1 MNWIHFLI
9 WLAGLY
15 ISYYLVVVLTDS
27 ALRGKTASG
36 PASNE
41 LTFSEDISPKSIE
54 HLPDKPL
61 ITEPKPAPAI
71 IASGGVS
78 LKNLFGLAREEAIIY
93 TKAVSF

>member
-9 WLAGLY
+9 WLVSFYILY
-15 ISYYLVVVLTDS
+15 SLVVVLTDP
-27 ALRGKTASG
+27 ALRGKKASG
-36 PASNE
+36 PASAE
-41 LTFSEDISPKSIE
+41 LTFSEDIPTKSIE

-61 ITEPKPAPAI
+61 LPEPKPVPAT

>member
-15 ISYYLVVVLTDS
+15 ILYYLVVVVTDT
-27 ALRGKTASG
+27 ALRGKTAFG
-36 PASNE
+36 PASTE
-41 LTFSEDISPKSIE
+41 LTFTEDISPKSIE
-54 HLPDKPL
+54 HLPDKP

>member
-9 WLAGLY
+9 WLAGIYVL
-15 ISYYLVVVLTDS
+15 YYLAVVLTDP

-36 PASNE
+36 PASAE
-41 LTFSEDISPKSIE
+41 LIFSEDISPKSIE
-54 HLPDKPL
+54 HLPDKPT
-61 ITEPKPAPAI
+61 IQEPKPGPAI
-71 IASGGVS
+71 IGSGGVS

>member
-1 MNWIHFLI
+1 MNWIHFMI

-15 ISYYLVVVLTDS
+15 ILYYLVVVLTDT

-36 PASNE
+36 PASTE
-41 LTFSEDISPKSIE
+41 LTFTENISPKSIE
-54 HLPDKPL
+54 HLPDKL
-61 ITEPKPAPAI
+61 VIAEPKPGPALI
-71 IASGGVS
+71 GSGGVS

>member
-1 MNWIHFLI
+1 MNWLHFLL

-15 ISYYLVVVLTDS
+15 IVYYLVVIVTDN
-27 ALRGKTASG
+27 AVRGKTASG
-36 PASNE
+36 PASTE
-41 LTFSEDISPKSIE
+41 LTFSEDIFPKSIE
-54 HLPDKPL
+54 HLPDKLTLP
-61 ITEPKPAPAI
+61 EAKPVPAI